1 MCCNNLP
8 IENPNRHLLIYSNSP
23 SQRPNNSPGW
33 VDTTME
39 CKDACLAHPNCSAW
53 VMFGNCNTGPNR
65 TRTKHS
71 CSMITDAAASWVDD
85 GSVAMATIC
94 SVLASSDLPSPLSR
108 QHRRKVNIGTNAGLF
123 WGGAHSLVPDAP
135 LWTCT
140 LVQYTDVY
148 HHLQLPPHLHNAL
161 LPSYRSPLTE

>member
-8 IENPNRHLLIYSNSP
+8 IENHNRHLLIYSNSP

-85 GSVAMATIC
+85 GSVTMATIC
-94 SVLASSDLPSPLSR
+94 SALASSDLPSPLSK

-123 WGGAHSLVPDAP
+123 FGGGTLARSG
-135 LWTCT
+135 CT
-140 LVQYTDVY
+140 TLDVY
-148 HHLQLPPHLHNAL
+148 PRTVHQMYIIIFSSPPPTFTMHCCRRIGHH
-161 LPSYRSPLTE
+161 